1 MPLFDLSTLVRAK
14 KTGRIAVFVAGDHNI
29 FFPALVA
36 LDSIQKNNNK
46 HPFDYYMSFS
56 SEHLT
61 DRMKQILA
69 AHDITFL
76 DVDEFDT
83 HGSVSGLSAMHE
95 NRWPE
100 EIFYNWI
107 APLYF
112 AAQGYEYALK
122 VDYDILCL
130 AEYELPKLTN
140 PASTFTGL
148 AWDLDLTKQGL
159 TKSHLD
165 ALDIPDFT
173 AERVAYFNAGFVA
186 INLNRYV
193 EQDTYNKF
201 KTIYALLQS
210 QETAVNMAEQ
220 VALSITAYLD
230 PSPVARLDETYNT
243 RITVL
248 PQLSPDKQPIIRNI
262 HYITQNKPW
271 RAVDFRYLEGYT
283 KSDKTCLYMYRNAWL
298 KYAAD
303 IDGFSE
309 FIEISPP
316 SELETIGMYSQI
328 FASHYR
334 LAKTA
339 NKA

>member
-14 KTGRIAVFVAGDHNI
+14 NTGRIAIYVAGDHNI

-36 LDSIQKNNNK
+36 LDSIKKNNQD

-56 SEHLT
+56 SVHLT

-69 AHDITFL
+69 THDITFI
-76 DVDEFDT
+76 DVEEFNT
-83 HGSVSGLSAMHE
+83 HGSVAGLSAMHE

-107 APLYF
+107 APFHF

-130 AEYELPKLTN
+130 SEYELPKLTN
-140 PASTFTGL
+140 PDSTFTGL

-159 TKSHLD
+159 TNSHLE
-165 ALDIPDFT
+165 ALDIPDFP

-186 INLNRYV
+186 INLKRYV

-210 QETAVNMAEQ
+210 QETTVNMAEQ
-220 VALSITAYLD
+220 VALSVTAYLD

-248 PQLSPDKQPIIRNI
+248 PRMSPDKQPIIRNI

-271 RAVDFRYLEGYT
+271 RPVDFRYLEGYT

-298 KYAAD
+298 RYASG

-309 FIEISPP
+309 FIDVSPP

-334 LAKTA
+334 LSKTSS
-339 NKA
+339 KA

>member
-1 MPLFDLSTLVRAK
+1 MPLFDLSALVRAN

-29 FFPALVA
+29 FFPAVVA
-36 LDSIQKNNNK
+36 LDSIKKYNRK

-61 DRMKQILA
+61 DRMKQILD

-76 DVDEFDT
+76 DVEEFKKY
-83 HGSVSGLSAMHE
+83 GSVSGLSAMHE

-130 AEYELPKLTN
+130 AEYELPRLTN

-148 AWDLDLTKQGL
+148 TWDLNLSREGL

-165 ALDIPDFT
+165 ALKIPDFT
-173 AERVAYFNAGFVA
+173 AEKVPYFNAGFVA
-186 INLNRYV
+186 INLKRYV
-193 EQDTYNKF
+193 DQDAYNQF
-201 KTIYALLQS
+201 KAIYAVIQS

-230 PSPVARLDETYNT
+230 PSPVGRLDETYNT
-243 RITVL
+243 RITGL
-248 PQLSPDKQPIIRNI
+248 PRLSPDKQPVIRNI

-298 KYAAD
+298 KYAAE

-309 FIEISPP
+309 FVEISPP

-334 LAKTA
+334 MAK
-339 NKA
+339 NSR

>member
-14 KTGRIAVFVAGDHNI
+14 NTGRIAIYVAGDHNI

-36 LDSIQKNNNK
+36 LDSIKKNNQD

-56 SEHLT
+56 SVHLT

-69 AHDITFL
+69 THDITFI
-76 DVDEFDT
+76 DVEEFNT
-83 HGSVSGLSAMHE
+83 HGSVAGLSAMHE

-107 APLYF
+107 APFHF

-130 AEYELPKLTN
+130 SEYELPKLTN
-140 PASTFTGL
+140 PDSTFTGL

-159 TKSHLD
+159 TNSHLE
-165 ALDIPDFT
+165 ALDIPDFP

-186 INLNRYV
+186 INLKRYV

-210 QETAVNMAEQ
+210 QETTVNMAEQ
-220 VALSITAYLD
+220 VALSVTAYLD

-248 PQLSPDKQPIIRNI
+248 PRMSPDKQPIIRNI

-271 RAVDFRYLEGYT
+271 RPVDFRYLEGYA

-298 KYAAD
+298 RYASG

-309 FIEISPP
+309 FIDVSPP

-334 LAKTA
+334 LSKTSS
-339 NKA
+339 KA